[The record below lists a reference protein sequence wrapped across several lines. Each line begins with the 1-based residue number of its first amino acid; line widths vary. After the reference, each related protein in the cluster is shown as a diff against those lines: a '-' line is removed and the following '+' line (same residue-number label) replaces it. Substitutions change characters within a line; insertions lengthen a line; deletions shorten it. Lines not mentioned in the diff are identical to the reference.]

1 MHLRYADRRN
11 GEKNRKRQEQE
22 QEQMMNGRQQQQQH
36 QQQQQQQ
43 WLRDAILKA
52 TKMVASQ
59 KYGMFNQLSQ
69 EPK

>member
-1 MHLRYADRRN
+1 MPT
-11 GEKNRKRQEQE
+11 GETEKNRKRQEQE

-36 QQQQQQQ
+36 QQQQQQ
-43 WLRDAILKA
+43 WDSILKA